1 MDLSMTTDYVTTSGC
16 PEPYLRR
23 IAEAGF
29 SHVHW
34 CHQWSTDF
42 LYSTHE
48 IDQVLRWLDEFGLRL
63 VDLHASHGVEKAWA
77 SSREYERLAGVELVK
92 NRIEMA
98 ARLGTDVIILH
109 MWRKPEPGDDMK
121 AQRMQLR
128 RSLDDLER
136 HANDHAVR
144 IALENMPFDDFED
157 LRMLFSEYSPDY
169 LGLCYDSGHGNMGG
183 EGLAHLVTLGD
194 RLLSVHLHDNEGT
207 SDQHGLLYSGTVDW
221 KRLAWIMA
229 QSAYE
234 KCVSME
240 SNMRGMA
247 MEEQAFLQEA
257 FRTGLIFS
265 RMVEEQ
271 RRVASQ

>member
-48 IDQVLRWLDEFGLRL
+48 IDQILRWLDEFGLKL

-77 SSREYERLAGVELVK
+77 STREYERLAGVELVK

-121 AQRMQLR
+121 AKRMQLR

-157 LRMLFSEYSPDY
+157 LRMLFSEYPPDY

-183 EGLAHLVTLGD
+183 EGFEHLLTLGD

-207 SDQHGLLYSGTVDW
+207 SDQHALLYSGTVDW
-221 KRLAWIMA
+221 GRLARIMA

-240 SNMRGMA
+240 SNMRGMD
-247 MEEQAFLQEA
+247 MEEQTFLQEA

-265 RMVEEQ
+265 RMIEEQ
-271 RRVASQ
+271 RRVTSQ